1 MVSLSENAL
10 LLTVKVPRL
19 KIAPPEIPAVLET
32 NSLGLT
38 VRVLSLRMAVSLSE
52 VWPENV
58 LSLIVRVLFITARGV
73 SLPYV

>member
-1 MVSLSENAL
+1 
-10 LLTVKVPRL
+10 
-19 KIAPPEIPAVLET
+19 VLET